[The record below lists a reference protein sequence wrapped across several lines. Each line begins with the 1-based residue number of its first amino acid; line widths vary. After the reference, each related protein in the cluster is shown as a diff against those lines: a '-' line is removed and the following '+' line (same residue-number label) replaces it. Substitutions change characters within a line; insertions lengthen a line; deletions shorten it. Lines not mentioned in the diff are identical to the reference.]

1 MGNRG
6 DGKLMGAKV
15 VLDEVYA
22 KLHETDHPVDVIC
35 EVREKFTL
43 EQAANFLSEAGLVVA
58 ERRTERYLFARLMD
72 EKQAQRIDAT
82 LGKEDQCIYHV
93 WLDKKMSACVETSAA
108 TINAAA
114 ALRLFSGEGEG
125 VHWAVLDTGMDY
137 GHSWVTPKS
146 GNIAGLRHNFTSEP
160 DGDDIGHGTHVAG
173 IIARIAPK
181 AVLHDYKVLG
191 REGGSS
197 STIISAMYEI
207 RKANFEAKKM
217 LIHGVNMSFGA
228 PVAVGSY
235 GCGWSPE
242 CQEANRL
249 MASGV
254 VVCVAASND
263 GHKVLATVSGG
274 KLELFPAYLDIGI
287 SDPGN
292 ADEVITVG
300 STHKGNPHAY
310 GPSFFSSKGPTG
322 DGRVKPDCVAP
333 GEKIVSAEA
342 GTKEGTV
349 EKSGTSMATPHV
361 SGAIALFLSAK
372 PEFMGRAREVKQI
385 LLGSC
390 TDLNRDRYFQGA
402 GLIDVL
408 RMIQSV

>member
-1 MGNRG
+1 
-6 DGKLMGAKV
+6 V
-15 VLDEVYA
+15 
-22 KLHETDHPVDVIC
+22 
-35 EVREKFTL
+35 
-43 EQAANFLSEAGLVVA
+43 GLVVA
-58 ERRTERYLFARLMD
+58 KRHTERSLFARLMN
-72 EKQAQRIDAT
+72 EKQAKKIDAT
-82 LGKEDQCIYHV
+82 LGKKDRCIYHV
-93 WLDKKMSACVETSAA
+93 WLDKKMSACVETAAA

-114 ALRLFSGEGEG
+114 AARLFSGEGKG
-125 VHWAVLDTGMDY
+125 VHWAVLDTGIDY
-137 GHSWVTPKS
+137 GHSWVKPKS
-146 GNIAGLRHNFTSEP
+146 ADLASLRHNFTGEP
-160 DGDDIGHGTHVAG
+160 DGDDVGHGTHVAG
-173 IIARIAPK
+173 IIAKLAPK
-181 AVLHDYKVLG
+181 VVLHDYKVLG

-207 RKANFEAKKM
+207 RKMNFEAKKM
-217 LIHGVNMSFGA
+217 LIHGVNMSLGA

-254 VVCVAASND
+254 VVCAAASND

-274 KLELFPAYLDIGI
+274 KLELFPTYLDIGI

-292 ADEVITVG
+292 AEEIITVG
-300 STHKGNPHAY
+300 STHKENPHAY

-322 DGRVKPDCVAP
+322 DGRAKPDCVAP
-333 GEKIVSAEA
+333 GEKIVSAKA
-342 GTKEGTV
+342 GTKDGTV
-349 EKSGTSMATPHV
+349 EMSGTSMATPHV
-361 SGAIALFLSAK
+361 CGAIALFLSAK

-385 LLGSC
+385 LLRSC

-402 GLIDVL
+402 GLVDVL